1 MSAVVLPC
9 CLLLQLAAA
18 VTHGGCG
25 NQRGFLEGWARE
37 EMCSCHWQLCL
48 VGAGL
53 IAGSKVRPFDLGRE
67 VTLTGVISS
76 PSCPEEGFPRSC
88 HQLPV
93 ELSGRTHRSGSSRAV
108 CLGSLCFFNYLEQ
121 SVNYKKGRPRG
132 YSFPYQCTKPR
143 GQKEPHTW
151 DRIYPEAPD
160 FPWGFVV
167 HFCGFF
173 MGKIHAKCLLM
184 AGWQARM
191 NGLNIL
197 WSKYILFS

>member
-37 EMCSCHWQLCL
+37 EMCGCHWQLCL

-53 IAGSKVRPFDLGRE
+53 TAGSKVRPFDLGRE
-67 VTLTGVISS
+67 VTLTGVISP

-121 SVNYKKGRPRG
+121 SVNYKKERPRG

-143 GQKEPHTW
+143 
-151 DRIYPEAPD
+151 DRKILTRGTGSTLKLLISLGVLWCIFVD
-160 FPWGFVV
+160 FSWVKY
-167 HFCGFF
+167 
-173 MGKIHAKCLLM
+173 MLSACLWL
-184 AGWQARM
+184 AGRQE
-191 NGLNIL
+191 
-197 WSKYILFS
+197 